1 MKQTYLRVA
10 CVVLLLTSPSISA
23 SAAPKGAAPG
33 PDRYTTITVTGQGV
47 ASRTPDFANINAN
60 IVTNDDDSAKATAEN
75 NTRFDA
81 MRSALAALG
90 TADTDILTTYYNVNF
105 TPHPETTGSPN
116 IAMRPVG
123 YYQRYGY
130 IVSRNMQVKF
140 RSLTNVGAAV
150 DAIIRAGASTVSNVS
165 YGVND
170 QRTAYAEAIKSA
182 MQDARSQA
190 DAIAAAAGVRIIR
203 LRSVQSSSYYP
214 GPVPMYRS
222 TVVMGV
228 PAPIPAPGPPTTLP
242 PGTIDM
248 HASLTAIY
256 EVSP

>member
-1 MKQTYLRVA
+1 MTTVNLRLLVVA
-10 CVVLLLTSPSISA
+10 LLLIVPAAPAT
-23 SAAPKGAAPG
+23 AAPKGSTQPA
-33 PDRYTTITVTGQGV
+33 DRYTTITVTGQGV
-47 ASRTPDFANINAN
+47 ATRTPDFANINAN
-60 IVTNDDDSAKATAEN
+60 IVTNDDDSAKATADN
-75 NTRFDA
+75 NARFDA
-81 MRSALAALG
+81 IRTALSTLGAAES
-90 TADTDILTTYYNVNF
+90 DVLTTYYNVNF
-105 TPHPETTGSPN
+105 TPHPEPAGSAN
-116 IAMRPVG
+116 VAMRPIG

-130 IVSRNMQVKF
+130 IVSRNVQIKF

-165 YGVND
+165 YGLND

-190 DAIAAAAGVRIIR
+190 EAIASAAGVRILR

-222 TVVMGV
+222 PIMMPTS
-228 PAPIPAPGPPTTLP
+228 APMPAPGPPTTLP
-242 PGTIDM
+242 PGNIDM

-256 EVSP
+256 EVGP

>member
-1 MKQTYLRVA
+1 MNRYTLILA
-10 CVVLLLTSPSISA
+10 ALLASLAVPA
-23 SAAPKGAAPG
+23 SAAPKGLSQT

-47 ASRTPDFANINAN
+47 ASRAPDFANINAS
-60 IVTNDDDSAKATAEN
+60 IVTSDDDSSKATADN
-75 NTRFDA
+75 NARFDA
-81 MRSALAALG
+81 VHAALAKLG
-90 TADTDILTTYYNVNF
+90 AADSDILTTYYNVNF
-105 TPHPETTGSPN
+105 MPRPEPTGSANVP
-116 IAMRPVG
+116 MRPIG

-130 IVSRNMQVKF
+130 IVSRNVQIKF
-140 RSLTNVGAAV
+140 RSLTNIGAAV

-165 YGVND
+165 YGLND
-170 QRTAYAEAIKSA
+170 QRTAYAEAVKSA
-182 MQDARSQA
+182 MKDARSQA
-190 DAIAAAAGVRIIR
+190 DAIAAAAGVRIVR

-228 PAPIPAPGPPTTLP
+228 PAPMPAPGPPTTLP
-242 PGTIDM
+242 PGNIDM